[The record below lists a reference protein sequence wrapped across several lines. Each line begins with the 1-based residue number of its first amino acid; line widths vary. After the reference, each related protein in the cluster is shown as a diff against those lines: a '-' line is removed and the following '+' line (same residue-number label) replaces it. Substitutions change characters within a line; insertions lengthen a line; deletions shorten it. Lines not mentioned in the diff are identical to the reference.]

1 MSEYPYRFHGGT
13 TMNPRQSSSSER
25 FSSFVFL
32 FLVFFSEQ
40 LIEEKGAVNALCAAL
55 ACITGR
61 TEAMPVR
68 SLLSNSEGYVTAI
81 FRSDHP
87 IEYMAYC
94 WTAIRRVM
102 SSAASD
108 NIRGMQVRSLARSL

>member
-1 MSEYPYRFHGGT
+1 M
-13 TMNPRQSSSSER
+13 
-25 FSSFVFL
+25 V
-32 FLVFFSEQ
+32 Q

-68 SLLSNSEGYVTAI
+68 SLLSNSEGHVTVI

-94 WTAIRRVM
+94 WTAIRRVLP
-102 SSAASD
+102 SAAAD
-108 NIRGMQVRSLARSL
+108 NIRGMQVRC